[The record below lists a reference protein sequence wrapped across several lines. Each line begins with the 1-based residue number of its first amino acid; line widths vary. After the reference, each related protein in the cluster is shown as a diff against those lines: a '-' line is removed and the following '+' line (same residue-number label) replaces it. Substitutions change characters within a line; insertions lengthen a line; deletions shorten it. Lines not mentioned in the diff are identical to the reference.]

1 MKDVT
6 IIGSGPA
13 GLFAALELI
22 RRRPQS
28 RVVIFEKGPDRK
40 TRTEDNLISG
50 LGGSGA
56 FSDGKL
62 TFPNPK
68 YPRSLEVGGQLVLI
82 IGRERYLQILRKV
95 NRLYT
100 EFGGRPDFYEEGKDQ
115 KIQELV
121 EKAFNFKLG
130 LIPTKVRHF
139 GSDLSPLIIKNI
151 REELE
156 KKGVEIFL
164 ETAVET
170 IKKDGTTFLLELS
183 GKQTGFFR
191 TRFVVAAP
199 GRGGASWLARQA
211 KTLNIEVQPRQTS
224 VDIGIRVETRSH
236 VLAPLTDYLY
246 DPKIEFYA
254 KPFENKT
261 RTFCVCPY
269 GSVIVEK
276 YQNLFTTVNGHSL
289 FEKHLSKN
297 TNFAMLVSVN
307 FTEPFDEPL
316 KYGGRV
322 SELANMLG
330 GKVLVQRLGDLRAGR
345 RSNPE
350 KINRGLV
357 EPTLKEA
364 TPGDLSFALPYRHL
378 ANLLGTLEALD
389 NIAPGING
397 DNTLLYGNEVKFY
410 SSRVKCSSEL
420 EAMRN
425 FFVAGDGAGFTRGLL
440 QSSASGIVAAEAILK
455 RMSYWK
461 EGPHE

>member
-1 MKDVT
+1 MNDVA

-13 GLFAALELI
+13 GLFAALEI
-22 RRRPQS
+22 SRRRPQS
-28 RVVIFEKGPDRK
+28 RIIILEKGPDRK
-40 TRTEDNLISG
+40 ERTEDNLLSG
-50 LGGSGA
+50 FGGSGA

-62 TFPNPK
+62 TFPDPK
-68 YPRSLEVGGQLVLI
+68 YPKSLEVGGQLALI
-82 IGRERYLQILRKV
+82 IGQERYLEILKMV
-95 NRLYT
+95 DRLYT
-100 EFGGRPDFYEEGKDQ
+100 EFGGRPDFYEEGKEK

-139 GSDLSPLIIKNI
+139 GSDLSPLIIENI
-151 REELE
+151 KKELE
-156 KKGVEIFL
+156 KRGVKIYL
-164 ETAVET
+164 ETAVDT
-170 IKKDGTTFLLELS
+170 IRRENEIFLV
-183 GKQTGFFR
+183 GVNGGFSEAQ
-191 TRFVVAAP
+191 FVIAAP
-199 GRGGASWLARQA
+199 GRGGAAWLAKQA
-211 KTLNIEVQPRQTS
+211 ETLDIEVQPRQTS

-246 DPKIEFYA
+246 DPKIEFYP

-269 GSVIVEK
+269 GAVIVEK
-276 YQNLFTTVNGHSL
+276 YQGLFTTVNGHSL
-289 FEKHLSKN
+289 LEKPLSKN

-307 FTEPFDEPL
+307 FTEPFNEPL

-322 SELANMLG
+322 ADLANMLS
-330 GKVLVQRLGDLRAGR
+330 GKVLVQRLGDLKAGR

-350 KINRGLV
+350 KMNRGLV

-378 ANLLGTLEALD
+378 VNILGTLEALD
-389 NIAPGING
+389 NIAPGIND

-420 EAMRN
+420 EAMKN

-455 RMSYWK
+455 RMDCSK
-461 EGPHE
+461 EVKR

>member
-1 MKDVT
+1 MKDVA

-13 GLFAALELI
+13 GLFAALELS
-22 RRRPQS
+22 RCRPRS
-28 RVVIFEKGPDRK
+28 KIAIFEKGPDRK
-40 TRTEDNLISG
+40 ERTEDNLISG
-50 LGGSGA
+50 FGGSGA

-62 TFPNPK
+62 TFPDTK
-68 YPRSLEVGGQLVLI
+68 YPRSLEVGGQLASI
-82 IGRERYLQILRKV
+82 IGQKQYEQILKRVDK
-95 NRLYT
+95 LYT
-100 EFGGRPDFYEEGKDQ
+100 EFGGRPDFYEEGKEQ

-151 REELE
+151 KKEL
-156 KKGVEIFL
+156 KKRGVEIYL
-164 ETAVET
+164 ETPVET
-170 IKKDGTTFLLELS
+170 IQRDGTTFLLKMNGKYS
-183 GKQTGFFR
+183 GFYR
-191 TRFVVAAP
+191 TRFVIAAP
-199 GRGGASWLARQA
+199 GRGGAAWLAKQA
-211 KTLNIEVQPRQTS
+211 ETLNIEVQPRQTS

-236 VLAPLTDYLY
+236 VLAPLTDHLY
-246 DPKIEFYA
+246 DPKIEFYP

-269 GSVIVEK
+269 GEVIVEK
-276 YQNLFTTVNGHSL
+276 YQGLFTTVNGHSL

-297 TNFAMLVSVN
+297 TNFALLVSAN
-307 FTEPFDEPL
+307 FTEPFNEPL

-350 KINRGLV
+350 KISRGLV

-378 ANLLGTLEALD
+378 TNLLGTLEALD
-389 NIAPGING
+389 HIVPGIND

-410 SSRVKCSSEL
+410 SSRVKCSAEL
-420 EAMRN
+420 EAMKN

-440 QSSASGIVAAEAILK
+440 QSSASGIVTAEAIIK
-455 RMSYWK
+455 RM
-461 EGPHE
+461 